1 MKLNKLAEI
10 DLEDLEVT
18 YTTLR
23 FLGNC
28 GDVPMGG
35 ANYLFEAA
43 KIVAMMIIDRK
54 EHCG

>member
-1 MKLNKLAEI
+1 MKLNKLVEI
-10 DLEDLEVT
+10 DLEDLELT

-28 GDVPMGG
+28 GDVSMGG

-54 EHCG
+54 ERCG